1 MATTVRARIGNVWA
15 KAPALDQLLPIVAV
29 MLWLVLAQSYVPSDD
44 ATRRNIYTLIATVSG
59 LAMAATTFACS
70 MTYQSA
76 NILMTRVKD
85 LFAASLKRNWV
96 TIIRSNLV
104 TALIPVGAMAID
116 GLSAQWASGLA
127 LYAVVL
133 LVARFLRA
141 LYWLQYT
148 LFMQNLSAQVREKVI
163 VEARADVRR

>member
-1 MATTVRARIGNVWA
+1 MAKSAKTRLGNIWA
-15 KAPALDQLLPIVAV
+15 NAPMVDHVLPLAGVALWFFI
-29 MLWLVLAQSYVPSDD
+29 AQSYFPADD
-44 ATRRNIYTLIATVSG
+44 ATRRSIYTLIATVSG

-85 LFAASLKRNWV
+85 LFAVSLKRNWV
-96 TIIRSNLV
+96 TIIRSNLM
-104 TALIPVGAMAID
+104 TALIPVVAMAID
-116 GLSAQWASGLA
+116 GLSAHWAAGGA
-127 LYAVVL
+127 LYAVLL

-148 LFMQNLSAQVREKVI
+148 LFMQSLAAQVPEKV
-163 VEARADVRR
+163 VVQAREDIRS